1 MKGVILESKLVPKDA
16 ATPFVATI
24 PTGQWSGSGSDRY
37 ITVQAS
43 NVTANSVLVPHY
55 DSASDALLNGP
66 LWCVPANG
74 SFTIHTSAIP
84 SGTVTVMVQLLGTL
98 GEANYQVLA
107 DVYST
112 SQVDSIVAQS
122 TAIKANRAFS
132 NNGISS
138 GSFTVPSNVCNVIF
152 VAFGEVHNLY
162 INRDSGTVESKLIS
176 KFDAQTARGLAFTY
190 ANNTVLFT
198 ATAMLWN
205 GYAAFY

>member
-16 ATPFVATI
+16 VTPFVATI

-55 DSASDALLNGP
+55 DSASEALLNGQ

-122 TAIKANRAFS
+122 TAFMRVLGTYTGTTGKSTFV
-132 NNGISS
+132 
-138 GSFTVPSNVCNVIF
+138 FQNVVRKNWLVICNM
-152 VAFGEVHNLY
+152 NLY
-162 INRDSGTVESKLIS
+162 VASWASAQNLILYNIASGAAATNYTITGDYTVEINGLQWYDNPWAIS
-176 KFDAQTARGLAFTY
+176 LA
-190 ANNTVLFT
+190 
-198 ATAMLWN
+198 
-205 GYAAFY
+205 